1 MSATIWFILMAITL
15 SWYLIVTIIVAI
27 RGAKDIKKLIKENA

>member
-1 MSATIWFILMAITL
+1 MSATIWFILMVITL

-27 RGAKDIKKLIKENA
+27 RGAKDIKNLVMDQ